1 MITPAFI
8 WLVLSHIT
16 VLFPIYVGYKLDV
29 KKWKSCLL
37 ILFVTAFFSV
47 LYHWKDQ
54 DNFSGDF
61 IFLGTNG
68 VVHKYMDYIGSYMSF
83 FNMIFY
89 SINLDVNTENFDFS
103 LIIINLICIFLGLI
117 EPQWYSFMIIICF
130 FILLYVVVNKD
141 NILRLFLRTLI
152 KHYNLTI
159 LTALLFVLS
168 MVMQY
173 DLCAKYG
180 RGYYYQIF
188 HGFWHFFLFLT
199 AGLLM
204 ILNKFLVDEANEEN
218 NNNQVKLFCLDV

>member
-8 WLVLSHIT
+8 WLVLSHLT
-16 VLFPIYVGYKLDV
+16 VLFPIYVGYRLDL
-29 KKWKSCLL
+29 KKWKSCIL
-37 ILFVTAFFSV
+37 ILFVTSFFSV

-54 DNFSGDF
+54 DNFSGNF
-61 IFLGTNG
+61 IFLGTNS
-68 VVHKYMDYIGSYMSF
+68 VVHKYMDYIGSYLSF

-89 SINLDVNTENFDFS
+89 SINLNINTDNFDFS
-103 LIIINLICIFLGLI
+103 LVIINLICIFLGLI

-130 FILLYVVVNKD
+130 FIILYIVVNKD
-141 NILRLFLRTLI
+141 SVFRLLFRTLI
-152 KHYNLTI
+152 KHYLWTTI
-159 LTALLFVLS
+159 TISLFIAA

-173 DLCAKYG
+173 DLCSRFG

-204 ILNKFLVDEANEEN
+204 IINNLLIKEAINEDN
-218 NNNQVKLFCLDV
+218 NRAKLFCLDV